1 MRSAVFDARRGWSV
15 LGLAVLVPLAITGLV
30 LAGVY
35 VASSWGREPVSSP
48 ESTLSTTATVVL
60 VLLIRYVVLAA
71 WWGWFS
77 LATGRPWTR
86 GLAAALPVVG
96 LYWSLLLVA
105 PLVRG
110 EVRMSPV
117 RRGWVRLAALVV
129 VLAFVS
135 LPLAM
140 TVTTSSDQREEIRLA
155 QPCELERD
163 LSQGTAVLT
172 VGDRTVGADALAG
185 LVADRAAAESA
196 AGAANSPL
204 LPVVVANATLPELLL
219 AQRAYDRPTVGEI
232 EAAAGDGADENTLR
246 ATCLYGAQNRLI
258 SERGVE
264 GVAAALAALPVTVDP
279 ALGYWDPQTSTV
291 TRTPPLEQRAEE
303 PTASEAE
310 AATALRTRVNY
321 DSESLK
327 DTESD
332 GLAWTADL
340 CLTSPSLLQASY
352 RDRIRL
358 FTRANGAWVAVP
370 GTKVVSK
377 RGGRCGDDGINV
389 LVTGKATDPG
399 PAWVGK
405 GWTTCRNHKIV
416 IPETP
421 QFAPTDVPM
430 CVSVEAT
437 AKEGSDA

>member
-15 LGLAVLVPLAITGLV
+15 LGLAVLVPLVITGLV

-35 VASSWGREPVSSP
+35 IAASWGREPVSTP
-48 ESTLSTTATVVL
+48 DNTLSTGFTVVL

-86 GLAAALPVVG
+86 GLAAALPVIG

-117 RRGWVRLAALVV
+117 RRGWVPVAALVV
-129 VLAFVS
+129 VLAFLS

-140 TVTTSSDQREEIRLA
+140 TITTTSDQREEIRLA

-163 LSQGTAVLT
+163 LSQGAPVLT
-172 VGDRTVGADALAG
+172 VGDRTVGEDALAG
-185 LVADRAAAESA
+185 LVADRALFESA
-196 AGAANSPL
+196 AGTANSPL
-204 LPVVVANATLPELLL
+204 LPVTVANATLPELLL
-219 AQRAYDRPTVGEI
+219 AQRAYERPTVGQV
-232 EAAAGDGADENTLR
+232 EAVAGEQADADMLRAWCLDGAQRQLLSD
-246 ATCLYGAQNRLI
+246 
-258 SERGVE
+258 RGVE
-264 GVAAALAALPVTVDP
+264 GVAAALVALPVTVDP
-279 ALGYWDPQTSTV
+279 ALGYWDPQTATV
-291 TRTPPLEQRAEE
+291 TRTPPREQRAEE
-303 PTASEAE
+303 QTATESE
-310 AATALRTRVNY
+310 AATTLRTRVNY
-321 DSESLK
+321 GSESLE
-327 DTESD
+327 DTETD

-340 CLTSPSLLQASY
+340 CLTSPSLLQATY

-358 FTRANGAWVAVP
+358 FTRTNGAWVPVP
-370 GTKVVSK
+370 GTKVVSE